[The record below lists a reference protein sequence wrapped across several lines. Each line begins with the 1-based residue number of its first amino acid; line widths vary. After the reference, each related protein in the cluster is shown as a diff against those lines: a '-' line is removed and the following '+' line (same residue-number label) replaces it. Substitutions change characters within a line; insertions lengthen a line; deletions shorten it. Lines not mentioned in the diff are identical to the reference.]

1 MSRFDSRTTP
11 WLGLGSRAKILD
23 LGDEQDLIEQFVDA
37 DVLQRRNPLEDR
49 VATPFLG
56 NEVVLGHAGDRF
68 VDVGVLTVDLVDRH
82 DDRHLGRLA

>member
-11 WLGLGSRAKILD
+11 WARPSGVAKILD
-23 LGDEQDLIEQFVDA
+23 LGDEQDLIEQFVNA

-56 NEVVLGHAGDRF
+56 NEVVLGHASDRF
-68 VDVGVLTVDLVDRH
+68 VDVGVLRSILLTATMI
-82 DDRHLGRLA
+82 GTSAAFA